1 MDPFTHAQ
9 RDTGSVSLILFTR
22 EFDGILVCCNLVS
35 DHQITTQFWTCHV
48 MASQLLCHEQNFVA
62 ITFLELA

>member
-22 EFDGILVCCNLVS
+22 EFDGISVYCNLVS
-35 DHQITTQFWTCHV
+35 DHQITQFWTCHV
-48 MASQLLCHEQNFVA
+48 MASQLLCHEQNCVV
-62 ITFLELA
+62 ITLLELT